1 MILRKVKK
9 NLKDKSVN
17 KEKLSSIESAIADF
31 KKGKIVIVVDDEDRE
46 NEGDMIFSS
55 EKSSPELVNFLTK
68 NARGLVCVP
77 MEDDRLNELDLRM
90 MTKNNTSLH
99 ETAFTISVDYKHG
112 TTTGISASDR
122 NKTIRAL
129 INKKTNPEDLG
140 RPGHI
145 FPLRS
150 APGGVLRR
158 AGHTEATV
166 DLAKLA
172 GHYPAGVLCEVMKE
186 NGEMARLP
194 DLFETAEKFGMKV
207 ISIKDLIQYR
217 LQREK
222 LVEKLIDTNLPSEF
236 GNFKIFLYKSVV
248 DSKEHVAIVKGK
260 INSSQPILV
269 RVHSEC
275 LTGDVFGSL
284 RCDCRDQ
291 LLESLRMIEEN
302 ENGVVLY
309 MRQEGRGI
317 GLHNKLKAYRL
328 QEKGRDT
335 VEANIELGFKPDLRD
350 YGIGAQILR
359 DLGIR
364 KMRLMT
370 NNPKKVI
377 GLNAYGIEIVERVP
391 IEIKSN
397 PENEN
402 YLQTKRDKLGHLIL
416 INNTNKLK
424 KISRKQK
431 SKN

>member
-1 MILRKVKK
+1 LR
-9 NLKDKSVN
+9 NKSKN
-17 KEKLSSIESAIADF
+17 KEKLNSIESAIADF
-31 KKGKIVIVVDDEDRE
+31 KKGKIIIVVDDEDRE
-46 NEGDMIFSS
+46 NEGDMIFSA
-55 EKSSPELVNFLTK
+55 EKSSPDLVNFLTK
-68 NARGLVCVP
+68 NARGLICVP
-77 MEDDRLNELDLRM
+77 MDDERLNKLELGM

-112 TTTGISASDR
+112 TTTGISAFDR
-122 NKTIRAL
+122 NETIKAL
-129 INKKTNPEDLG
+129 INRKTNPEDLG

-150 APGGVLRR
+150 ALGGVLRR

-194 DLFETAEKFGMKV
+194 DLFEIREKFGMKV
-207 ISIKDLIQYR
+207 ISIRDLIHFR

-222 LVEKLIDTNLPSEF
+222 LVERLIDTNLPSEF
-236 GNFKIFLYKSVV
+236 GNFRIFLYKSVV

-260 INSSQPILV
+260 INSSLPILV

-377 GLNAYGIEIVERVP
+377 GLNAYGLEIIERVP

-397 PENEN
+397 SVNEN

-416 INNTNKLK
+416 INTDKLK
-424 KISRKQK
+424 N
-431 SKN
+431 KNFKKH